1 VYRLPVP
8 AAPASAPESLFVR
21 PGCELPG
28 PGAWDAVYGRH
39 APLEVEVG
47 FGRDDAL
54 LRRARALPGRDFLGV
69 ELKRDRAEAYARR
82 AVRLGL
88 RNLRIVTARAEVVV
102 GVLLPD
108 SRVAVLR
115 ALFPDPWP
123 KDRHA
128 GHRLVRPSF
137 AREARR
143 VLEPGGLLV
152 LATDDAAYAAE
163 MRAAVGAAGG
173 FEGSPG
179 NGRAPGGSPAPGESS
194 EKEGDLFDGTTIFE
208 RKGLAAGA
216 SIARLVWRRLPPAR

>member
-1 VYRLPVP
+1 VP
-8 AAPASAPESLFVR
+8 AAPALAPDSLFVR
-21 PGCELPG
+21 PGRELPG
-28 PGAWDAVYGRH
+28 PGAWDAVFGRR
-39 APLEVEVG
+39 AALEVEVG

-54 LRRARALPGRDFLGV
+54 LRRARAMPERDFLGI

-88 RNLRIVTARAEVVV
+88 RNLRIVAARAEVAI

-108 SRVAVLR
+108 ARAAVVR

-128 GHRLVRPSF
+128 GHRLVRPF
-137 AREARR
+137 FVREARR

-152 LATDDAAYAAE
+152 LATDDAPYGSE
-163 MRAAVGAAGG
+163 MRAAVAAAGG
-173 FEGSPG
+173 FEGGDADPS
-179 NGRAPGGSPAPGESS
+179 R
-194 EKEGDLFDGTTIFE
+194 EGDLFDGTTIFE

-216 SIARLVWRRLPPAR
+216 SIARLVYRRLP